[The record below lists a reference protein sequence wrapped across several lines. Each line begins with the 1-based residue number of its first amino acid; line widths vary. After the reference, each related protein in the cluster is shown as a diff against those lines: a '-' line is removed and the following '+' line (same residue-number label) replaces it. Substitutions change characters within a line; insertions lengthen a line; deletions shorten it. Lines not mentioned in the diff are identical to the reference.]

1 MCGMGGKIDDQ
12 LEETT
17 AVQVKRAGASR
28 ITRNALSSDG
38 PPLHLASA
46 SSASRPKPKA
56 SLAVGGEGEGAA
68 PACEW
73 GGEDLSSGG
82 TEAGLRSGRVWS
94 KNDWLSSSN
103 LQ

>member
-1 MCGMGGKIDDQ
+1 MPDGENILADFY
-12 LEETT
+12 
-17 AVQVKRAGASR
+17 RARRDSR
-28 ITRNALSSDG
+28 AMPTFPITRNALSSDG

-73 GGEDLSSGG
+73 GGGDLSSGG

>member
-1 MCGMGGKIDDQ
+1 M
-12 LEETT
+12 
-17 AVQVKRAGASR
+17 
-28 ITRNALSSDG
+28 SSDG

-68 PACEW
+68 PAW
-73 GGEDLSSGG
+73 GGGDLSSGG

-94 KNDWLSSSN
+94 KKDWLSSSN
-103 LQ
+103 LEKSMNERTRKLSEI